1 MTIKTFQSEDQLT
14 LVIAGRVDT
23 TTSPE
28 LEEEISKSIDD
39 IKNLTLDFSDVE
51 YISSAGLRV
60 LLSTQKKMNR
70 QGNMKVVH
78 CNSTVLDVFE
88 VTGFKDIRTIE

>member
-14 LVIAGRVDT
+14 LIINGRIDT
-23 TTSPE
+23 TTSPQ
-28 LEEEISKSIDD
+28 LEEEIKNYIDAITD
-39 IKNLTLDFSDVE
+39 LTLDFADVE

-60 LLSTQKKMNR
+60 LLATQKKMNK
-70 QGNMKVVH
+70 QGTMKVVH

-88 VTGFKDIRTIE
+88 VTGFSDILTIE